1 MGRSGQ
7 RKTWR
12 RLRADSDTD
21 SHDDSQAAS
30 HCHPPSD
37 LDGHLPGSHAAVA
50 DAPEAQACGICGG
63 ISDLLEAPLGKLCQ
77 DCWADLPPDT
87 VMIGEE
93 RPELYELGIGRGS
106 IIDCRY
112 IKEIKAAS
120 FEHGQDAYED
130 GTHTDFEGLDELDRE
145 RVKRFVTAR
154 RQIILA
160 CKDAVRVSTYKERST
175 ASINHMHRRFLKT
188 VTEDGSLE
196 QFILF
201 DLSHYSPQVKA
212 WLGRYHDD
220 MSAFL
225 DLPNL
230 FPCSWGCYEIRNPRK
245 TGYHGSSTG
254 KPKTQNERWSQAER
268 ARHYSKYNSF
278 SLEEIKERRKR
289 NDKGDRYDSN
299 CLFIDMDNKMADW
312 WVRRVLIN
320 MRPVFCSEGYTDFDL
335 VAQRLFLT

>member
-1 MGRSGQ
+1 MQPWDRSGQ

-30 HCHPPSD
+30 HCHPPSG

-50 DAPEAQACGICGG
+50 DAPEAQACGNCGG

-77 DCWADLPPDT
+77 DCWADLRPDT
-87 VMIGEE
+87 IIIGEE
-93 RPELYELGIGRGS
+93 RI
-106 IIDCRY
+106 
-112 IKEIKAAS
+112 
-120 FEHGQDAYED
+120 
-130 GTHTDFEGLDELDRE
+130 
-145 RVKRFVTAR
+145 
-154 RQIILA
+154 
-160 CKDAVRVSTYKERST
+160 T
-175 ASINHMHRRFLKT
+175 ASINHIHRHFLKT

-212 WLGRYHDD
+212 WLSCYHDD

-230 FPCSWGCYEIRNPRK
+230 FPCSWGCYEIRNSRK

-254 KPKTQNERWSQAER
+254 KPKTQNERWVQAER
-268 ARHYSKYNSF
+268 ARHYSKYDNF
-278 SLEEIKERRKR
+278 SLEGIKERRKR

-299 CLFIDMDNKMADW
+299 CLFIDMDNK
-312 WVRRVLIN
+312 RQT
-320 MRPVFCSEGYTDFDL
+320 GG
-335 VAQRLFLT
+335 